1 MPEKAKTHG
10 KKSSVKQ
17 MHHHHGEPHD
27 HPDHS
32 IHLKRLHKVKGQIE
46 GIEKMI
52 LDQRYCPDIIN
63 QVKAASAA
71 LKAVE
76 AEIFKSHLR
85 GCVKDAFNSKD
96 SFKAEEKIQE
106 VIKMVF

>member
-1 MPEKAKTHG
+1 MKKKANSG
-10 KKSSVKQ
+10 
-17 MHHHHGEPHD
+17 HHHHH

-32 IHLKRLHKVKGQIE
+32 IHLKRLHRVKGQLD

-52 LDQRYCPDIIN
+52 NEKRYCPDIIT
-63 QVKAASAA
+63 QVKAACAA

-85 GCVKDAFNSKD
+85 GCVKSAFQSQD
-96 SFKAEEKIQE
+96 SFESEDKIQE
-106 VIKMVF
+106 IMKMVF